1 MYMTCV
7 YISSNNTKVYY
18 YVPAPLYYSD
28 IGEEEEKRIVRAL
41 GSDHLLVERAND
53 CNLGENRGGM
63 PQGLRGSY

>member
-28 IGEEEEKRIVRAL
+28 IGEEEEKRIVRRSSL
-41 GSDHLLVERAND
+41 GLSAVIICSLRERTIAI
-53 CNLGENRGGM
+53 
-63 PQGLRGSY
+63 